1 MCEERETVRCRTC
14 ELVQWSDLTNCRRC
28 GKVLPEPPGKV
39 VEQVLIR
46 HAPQFLQS
54 LEEARRLISEAE
66 DRFTKQLAESLGS
79 TVLDQ
84 SRDAGVFPTLA
95 EVERAMIVAAY
106 QKSDHKPL
114 QAARLL
120 GIGKAAFCRKLKL
133 FEIA

>member
-28 GKVLPEPPGKV
+28 GNVLPEPPGKV
-39 VEQVLIR
+39 IEQVVIR

-66 DRFTKQLAESLGS
+66 DRFTKQLAQSLGS

-84 SRDAGVFPTLA
+84 SPVASVKGGVKGNQWGGG
-95 EVERAMIVAAY
+95 RGS
-106 QKSDHKPL
+106 Q
-114 QAARLL
+114 
-120 GIGKAAFCRKLKL
+120 
-133 FEIA
+133 